1 MFMCIL
7 IQASIITFFPFLPL
21 SFSLSLSHTHTLSF
35 SSPPLPSPYFASF
48 LPFTPHSLTLL
59 IAGVDYQDVSIKL
72 TLVPGPSASVCTKL
86 TIFNDRISEGALP
99 EYFQL
104 SLDAPKQTLR
114 GRNITID
121 TRTVQVAIFDDE
133 GEYMYSI

>member
-1 MFMCIL
+1 M
-7 IQASIITFFPFLPL
+7 
-21 SFSLSLSHTHTLSF
+21 
-35 SSPPLPSPYFASF
+35 
-48 LPFTPHSLTLL
+48 
-59 IAGVDYQDVSIKL
+59 
-72 TLVPGPSASVCTKL
+72 PGPSASVCTKL
-86 TIFNDRISEGALP
+86 TIFNDEISERAVP